1 MNLIRHLPLASYFLF
16 MGVSSILGFAK
27 IIVLASFFDVESFGD
42 YISIY
47 GVIIFVSTFVS
58 FGKIEETIKLYPK
71 FFEMNEPAKVAG
83 SSVSV
88 IKVLL
93 VRYFYFLIV
102 LFSCFFVFDLKYN
115 FVVLVVASIASC
127 CISILLVYAS
137 IVRAAY
143 KIELQNKFYF
153 VRALLI
159 FCFSIALGF
168 WGGWQAALFGELLA
182 SMLTIFYVSRLCKSL
197 GADPFSFWSVADA
210 EYMASSKKDKS
221 GLKLYLSFT
230 LSSITLQLDK
240 MFVNQFAGV
249 AQAGIY
255 GVANIFPQA
264 AGVLVNIV
272 SQRVGAKLI
281 RLSVDQ
287 RTIFEQ
293 VKLVLICLFS
303 FFFFVIIAAFVV
315 FLLKNISYVE
325 AFYSEYSVNSLI
337 IIVSTFM
344 AVMKI
349 YALLEFFLI
358 AHHLETQVLLTNI
371 FCSSLVLVGFFLC
384 YMNEKD
390 VVWYL
395 FSVLFARLF
404 QVIWQLIL
412 ISKTF
417 FRLRGGSEN
426 SS

>member
-1 MNLIRHLPLASYFLF
+1 MV
-16 MGVSSILGFAK
+16 VSSILGFAK

-42 YISIY
+42 YISVY

-71 FFEMNEPAKVAG
+71 FFELGELAKVAG

-93 VRYFYFLIV
+93 VRYFYFFVV
-102 LFSCFFVFDLKYN
+102 LFSCFFVFDLKYS
-115 FVVLVVASIASC
+115 FSVLVVASIASC

-153 VRALLI
+153 VRALLV
-159 FCFSIALGF
+159 FCFSVALGF

-210 EYMASSKKDKS
+210 DNMTSGKKDKS

-287 RTIFEQ
+287 GTIVEQ
-293 VKLVLICLFS
+293 VKLVLVCLFS
-303 FFFFVIIAAFVV
+303 FFFFVLAAAFTV

-325 AFYSEYSVNSLI
+325 AFYSEYSVTSLI
-337 IIVSTFM
+337 IIV
-344 AVMKI
+344 AVFIALMQI

-358 AHHLETQVLLTNI
+358 AHHLEAQVLLINI
-371 FCSSLVLVGFFLC
+371 FCSSLVFVGFFISYL
-384 YMNEKD
+384 NEKN

-395 FSVLFARLF
+395 FSVLFARFF
-404 QVIWQLIL
+404 QVVYQLIL
-412 ISKTF
+412 IAKTF
-417 FRLRGGSEN
+417 FQLRRCCESI
-426 SS
+426 S